1 MPGPGPHMMYALG
14 TGQALMSISNG
25 RFSPHHCIIYAL
37 NAFFGPDI
45 GSFAEWLTSTVGL
58 GHVFGSSVETFV
70 HDPLFYVVIL
80 GLPLSLLYARVSR
93 FFVNRGYLDSVTG
106 VGLTVKQCFLLISAG
121 SLSHF
126 FLDHLFEENGHSTM
140 YTWILSTGWW
150 EGRAPVNPDAVV
162 VIGFLCTCLIIG
174 FIQINRVKPEK
185 SIRKQSTNSAKL
197 LIAIASTYS
206 LWCVSQI
213 YLVNPRRPA
222 VGEEADLG
230 VIVFLAVYFFL
241 PHSLC
246 IMSMNPTPQKPH
258 LISFFEDEI
267 WMLKTNSVDVIV
279 LQAQVQEL
287 EDELLLA
294 KLFSVK
300 YLVEWDL
307 KEEGKEVTRQW
318 EDDDV
323 NNDFSLQLRGNW
335 KATLTRN
342 RQSEAAVEGVW
353 NYVTK
358 TVLWGVKLRIP
369 LMMIGS
375 GLKYLLTT
383 MKSTYMHLWGYAGL
397 PPDVLNVVSGY
408 GPSAGTARPSHM
420 DVDKIAFTGSTDT
433 SKIVLG
439 LAAKSNL
446 KSLSQ

>member
-70 HDPLFYVVIL
+70 HDPLFYVLIL

-93 FFVNRGYLDSVTG
+93 FFVNKGYLDSITG

-174 FIQINRVKPEK
+174 FIHINRVKPEK
-185 SIRKQSTNSAKL
+185 SIRRQSINSAKL

-246 IMSMNPTPQKPH
+246 ITSMNP
-258 LISFFEDEI
+258 
-267 WMLKTNSVDVIV
+267 
-279 LQAQVQEL
+279 
-287 EDELLLA
+287 
-294 KLFSVK
+294 
-300 YLVEWDL
+300 VERL
-307 KEEGKEVTRQW
+307 
-318 EDDDV
+318 
-323 NNDFSLQLRGNW
+323 
-335 KATLTRN
+335 
-342 RQSEAAVEGVW
+342 
-353 NYVTK
+353 
-358 TVLWGVKLRIP
+358 P
-369 LMMIGS
+369 L
-375 GLKYLLTT
+375 
-383 MKSTYMHLWGYAGL
+383 
-397 PPDVLNVVSGY
+397 
-408 GPSAGTARPSHM
+408 
-420 DVDKIAFTGSTDT
+420 
-433 SKIVLG
+433 
-439 LAAKSNL
+439 
-446 KSLSQ
+446 